1 MISVILLQFIYYIH
15 SRKKLYIP
23 GVTIST
29 RSYDIGTL
37 PNEGGSLINVTSSI
51 LKQISENDDIDKNE
65 AYENYYNIILPILLD
80 RIKYF
85 PKVEQ
90 YLILNRLNISRNGRL
105 DKNYLINN
113 ESLLN
118 DLNNKNKEQTSLYD
132 EIKKSFFEFVKQNER
147 RTTVGLGCILK
158 VAEKYG
164 AKNLENYEL
173 LKEVKKNLKK
183 IYEEQEKM
191 LEKEFFF
198 INDIKDQLNE
208 KKILFYNISVEKC
221 NSNQSYDD
229 CIEHFKMTR
238 LNLSSFIEFAKAKNN
253 FNYVL
258 HKNVLLAQINI
269 GIMIGCNGG
278 INYDSGLSSYKG
290 IGINEET
297 NTTYDLIN
305 GSRTDGLTQNGYNL
319 SFGFGFGNSRYD
331 NMEPIIDL
339 LYYGKFK
346 ESYLELR
353 KIFNIMSK
361 HYVFKDVANLG
372 NVILNKF
379 NHAKYIKNDSIN
391 NFYYDHN
398 DMKVIIDR
406 LNDKKFANASLIVQ
420 LKEGQKISPENSQ
433 VVYDNESITRRY
445 KNCGA
450 NEICYY
456 RINST
461 NKSNKTDYK
470 IYNEIRGIYT
480 ITNDTKDAKT
490 FRLIYLQEQENYI
503 NIQLNGTEIEPD
515 NKTLSETLNACFG
528 VIYSGGKNDKDVCRN
543 VFKETCGNELDYRCK
558 ESGLYDILTENP
570 PSNESLPEPCRINI
584 SSEQWDNEISDEC
597 QYWFYT
603 HMTSGNIELKPSAI
617 VGFSLLVQA
626 NDTFKKQYP
635 NTNVISENI
644 DSNNSLY
651 NSSSVLYK
659 WYIPTSK
666 DLEDETER
674 AAYFLIENS
683 GYIKVYTLLFFLL
696 SIFIF

>member
-1 MISVILLQFIYYIH
+1 
-15 SRKKLYIP
+15 
-23 GVTIST
+23 
-29 RSYDIGTL
+29 
-37 PNEGGSLINVTSSI
+37 
-51 LKQISENDDIDKNE
+51 
-65 AYENYYNIILPILLD
+65 
-80 RIKYF
+80 
-85 PKVEQ
+85 
-90 YLILNRLNISRNGRL
+90 
-105 DKNYLINN
+105 
-113 ESLLN
+113 
-118 DLNNKNKEQTSLYD
+118 LNNMNKEQISLYD

-238 LNLSSFIEFAKAKNN
+238 LNLSSFIEFAKAKND

-398 DMKVIIDR
+398 DMQIIIDR

-445 KNCGA
+445 ENCGA
-450 NEICYY
+450 KEICYY

-461 NKSNKTDYK
+461 NESNITDYK

-490 FRLIYLQEQENYI
+490 FRLIYLQDEDNSFYI

-584 SSEQWDNEISDEC
+584 SSEQLDNV
-597 QYWFYT
+597 
-603 HMTSGNIELKPSAI
+603 NI
-617 VGFSLLVQA
+617 GF
-626 NDTFKKQYP
+626 
-635 NTNVISENI
+635 I
-644 DSNNSLY
+644 
-651 NSSSVLYK
+651 
-659 WYIPTSK
+659 
-666 DLEDETER
+666 
-674 AAYFLIENS
+674 LI
-683 GYIKVYTLLFFLL
+683 
-696 SIFIF
+696 

>member
-37 PNEGGSLINVTSSI
+37 PNEGGSLINVTPSI
-51 LKQISENDDIDKNE
+51 LKQISENDDIEKND
-65 AYENYYNIILPILLD
+65 AYENYYKIILPTLLD

-118 DLNNKNKEQTSLYD
+118 DLNNMNKEQISLYD

-173 LKEVKKNLKK
+173 LKEVKNNLKE
-183 IYEEQEKM
+183 IYMKQEEM
-191 LEKEFFF
+191 LKTEFLF
-198 INDIKDQLNE
+198 INDIKDQLN
-208 KKILFYNISVEKC
+208 KKKVLFYNISIENC
-221 NSNQSYDD
+221 QNYDT
-229 CIEHFKMTR
+229 CIPNFKKTK
-238 LNLSSFIEFAKAKNN
+238 LDLSSFEDFARAKNE
-253 FNYVL
+253 FNSLL

-290 IGINEET
+290 IGINEE
-297 NTTYDLIN
+297 NNEIYHLVN
-305 GSRTDGLTQNGYNL
+305 GSRIDGLTQNGYNL
-319 SFGFGFGNSRYD
+319 NFGFGFGNSRYD

-372 NVILNKF
+372 NIILNRF
-379 NHAKYIKNDSIN
+379 NHAKYIKKDFIKNSGYFN
-391 NFYYDHN
+391 HS
-398 DMKVIIDR
+398 DMEAIIKR
-406 LNDKKFANASLIVQ
+406 LENKTFANASLIVQ
-420 LKEGQKISPENSQ
+420 LKKGERISPENSQ
-433 VVYDNESITRRY
+433 VVYDDESITR
-445 KNCGA
+445 KKEDC
-450 NEICYY
+450 EVKKICYY
-456 RINST
+456 RIDST
-461 NKSNKTDYK
+461 DSNESYTNYK

-480 ITNDTKDAKT
+480 ITNDTNDAKT
-490 FRLIYLQEQENYI
+490 FRLIYLQDEDNSFYI

-570 PSNESLPEPCRINI
+570 PSNVFLPEPCMDGFESDIK
-584 SSEQWDNEISDEC
+584 SEKC

-603 HMTSGNIELKPSAI
+603 YMTSGNIELKPSAI

-626 NDTFKKQYP
+626 NYTNKKNYSSDSDRD
-635 NTNVISENI
+635 II
-644 DSNNSLY
+644 DDNLSFNDNLYEKNSKLY
-651 NSSSVLYK
+651 E